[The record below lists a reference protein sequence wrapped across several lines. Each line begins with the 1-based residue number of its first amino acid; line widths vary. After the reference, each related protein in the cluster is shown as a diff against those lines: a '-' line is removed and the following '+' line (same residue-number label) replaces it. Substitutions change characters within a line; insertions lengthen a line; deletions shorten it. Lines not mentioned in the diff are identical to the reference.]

1 MCPRPLS
8 RSQPGPKIS
17 PGEGAA
23 QFTPPLISCPCVT
36 SASVGAKPRCGCR
49 GDRDPTLC
57 PHPLGMPW
65 AGAVCRGV
73 GGRAGGPAPSGC
85 GREAKGCPGA
95 ARRGAPT
102 GSTRVYSSEGELMQ
116 FPSSCLRERSCPG
129 SRWEGGYQGLTG
141 NRLPR
146 QPHGGDTSFHPGH
159 AGPSPSPRGFGK
171 RGWRDGD
178 SGRGFRCAGRKDR
191 TSFLNLLLK
200 LMIYRG
206 LQNAI
211 SRLLI
216 SPAHNLN

>member
-1 MCPRPLS
+1 M
-8 RSQPGPKIS
+8 
-17 PGEGAA
+17 
-23 QFTPPLISCPCVT
+23 TT
-36 SASVGAKPRCGCR
+36 
-49 GDRDPTLC
+49 TLC

-65 AGAVCRGV
+65 VGAVCQGV
-73 GGRAGGPAPSGC
+73 GGCAGGPAPSGC
-85 GREAKGCPGA
+85 GRETKGCPGA

-116 FPSSCLRERSCPG
+116 FPSSCLRERSRWAAGGKGVIKG
-129 SRWEGGYQGLTG
+129 SLEI
-141 NRLPR
+141 
-146 QPHGGDTSFHPGH
+146 SSH
-159 AGPSPSPRGFGK
+159 ASPTAGTRPSTPAMPGPSPSPRGFGK

-178 SGRGFRCAGRKDR
+178 SGQGFRCAGRKDR